1 MDTATV
7 LCIVGLLLRISV
19 PTHSWDESDLSTASV
34 VVKEGESAEISC
46 MLKESNVAYF
56 WLKGGSLENST
67 VVASFISGITI
78 NDPDDPFTV
87 TENGTLIIKK
97 VSRNDEGNYI
107 CRVSSEEISCHG
119 DVFVFVQAVLQDF
132 QLTIEYCEPENSCVI
147 STESTKPTSL
157 TCKATNASPSMKLKW
172 FNGSREIKDNIEENS
187 LTKGTSI
194 EISSTIKDVYKAPST
209 LTCQAVDFKTSND
222 DGMFA
227 HVQFRTS
234 VAAADISPGWIVTAI
249 LFIIGFVILFLIVI
263 FITVWPKLRNGNDV
277 KTQNSEERES
287 LLRAKQDLIGKNA
300 ALEEASQ
307 NKDDQIKM
315 KNEEITKLKETLI
328 KADAKEEI
336 IHVTAEAKM
345 KEDTREIQLRDQS
358 IASIKAKVQKQDE
371 ELRVKDQ
378 TIASMKTTEQ
388 VNEKELNK
396 CKQDMADL
404 NAKVQKQDEEL
415 QVKDQIIASMK
426 ATEQVNGKE
435 LNKCK
440 QGMADLNAKV
450 QKQDKELQV
459 KDQTIASMKDLEKK
473 SLEINTQHKQAM
485 EKEQH
490 IKDTVKALENREN
503 KLKNSYRE
511 LEKSER
517 AFRAK
522 KMGELH
528 ITKGFCGIRPLKGS
542 KSLTVKIDGTQ
553 PSIAPHGKESKFSHI
568 FNVGDNVRETFE
580 KMSDFVENA
589 IDGGQS
595 CVIAFGNSRRH
606 DQMKTMYGENSIIPL
621 SFKRILERSKE
632 MKHRTYKVS
641 VQARLVHAL
650 EDSHGEI
657 FIFKRKQDL
666 VDKCINPTDLK
677 AIHVNDEETMEQLL
691 KDHMESQKET
701 DTKHDCF
708 VQFIINTTE
717 DGQETARTG
726 KITFATLFGLEMIKK
741 CFLETSKTKLTQ
753 YLSKIIRDPNSKSL
767 LIVHLDEEKDDL
779 KEILK
784 VTGQIT
790 EESTKK
796 SKNIRK

>member
-7 LCIVGLLLRISV
+7 LCIVGLLLRISVAV

-358 IASIKAKVQKQDE
+358 IASIK
-371 ELRVKDQ
+371 
-378 TIASMKTTEQ
+378 
-388 VNEKELNK
+388 
-396 CKQDMADL
+396 
-404 NAKVQKQDEEL
+404 AKVQKQDEEL

>member
-7 LCIVGLLLRISV
+7 LCIVGLLLRISVAV

-404 NAKVQKQDEEL
+404 NAKVQKQD
-415 QVKDQIIASMK
+415 
-426 ATEQVNGKE
+426 
-435 LNKCK
+435 
-440 QGMADLNAKV
+440 
-450 QKQDKELQV
+450 KELQV